1 MVTLTRFCWRRR
13 PLTTAYQKVV
23 VGDRMYVDRQMAH
36 YVVCDFICVLSGE
49 TTLEQI
55 DELRAEEFPSLIVK
69 DFGDC

>member
-1 MVTLTRFCWRRR
+1 
-13 PLTTAYQKVV
+13 
-23 VGDRMYVDRQMAH
+23 MYVDRQMAH